1 MKINWGDIEKSIGTL
16 RRVDGGFSSA
26 SRGIVTLSDGT
37 RAFVKVGVN
46 DPTKKWARKEIEEYR
61 FLQRHTYPFIP
72 QLLAHNNDETG
83 FALEALTP
91 EDDWNW
97 SDEWTEER

>member
-46 DPTKKWARKEIEEYR
+46 DPTKKWARKEIEVYR
-61 FLQRHTYPFIP
+61 FLQRHTYPFIEIP
-72 QLLAHNNDETG
+72 CSCQLFLDKK
-83 FALEALTP
+83 
-91 EDDWNW
+91 
-97 SDEWTEER
+97 